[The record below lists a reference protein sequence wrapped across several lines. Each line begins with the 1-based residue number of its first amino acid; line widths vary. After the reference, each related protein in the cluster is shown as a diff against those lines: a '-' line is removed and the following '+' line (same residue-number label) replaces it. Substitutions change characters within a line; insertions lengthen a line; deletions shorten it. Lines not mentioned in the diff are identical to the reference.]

1 MFLFFQILFLVSAIV
16 SSVTLIIGAFTGNII
31 WAKVGFFGIVVWA
44 LSLIMLLL
52 IDPKPEPK
60 PKEFPASEYTLD
72 YKVIEYQ
79 GQTDTIYVLTKK
91 YEYGNK

>member
-16 SSVTLIIGAFTGNII
+16 TCITLVIGALIDNII
-31 WAKVGFFGIVVWA
+31 WAKIGFFGIIAWA
-44 LSLIMLLL
+44 LSLIMLLV